1 MVSQLKF
8 KIIIDSCVEIA
19 MATESIGATLKICY
33 SESVYEYI
41 IEKVEE

>member
-1 MVSQLKF
+1 MVRRLKF
-8 KIIIDSCVEIA
+8 KIIINLLVEIA